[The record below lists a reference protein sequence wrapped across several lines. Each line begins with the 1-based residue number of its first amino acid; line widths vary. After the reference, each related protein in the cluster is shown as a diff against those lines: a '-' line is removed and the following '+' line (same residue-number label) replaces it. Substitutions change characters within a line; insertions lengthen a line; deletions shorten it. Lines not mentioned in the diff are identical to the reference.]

1 MDLREEYHKWYSAA
15 IGRDFEMLVFGHA
28 GFPVILF
35 PTSQGSYYQ
44 HKDQGLIETA
54 RWFLERGMVKIY
66 CPDSLD
72 ASSWYNTSVSPEQ
85 RAWRHTGYDRL
96 LLEEILPRVRHETG
110 HDRIAVAGCSFGGY
124 HAANFAFRHPG
135 LTGYCF
141 SMSGVFDIRS
151 FVDGYYD
158 DNVFFN
164 NPVDFIP
171 GAEDPDLWKMG
182 IVLGTA
188 QRDICRG
195 QNERMSRLLADKNIT
210 HWLDIRPDRDH
221 DWPVWKEMFPYYLSL
236 LPGTDS

>member
-1 MDLREEYHKWYSAA
+1 MDLPEEYHRWYSPA
-15 IGRDFEMLVFGHA
+15 IGRDFEMLVFGHS
-28 GFPVILF
+28 GYPVLLF

-44 HKDQGLIETA
+44 NKDQGLIEA
-54 RWFLERGMVKIY
+54 SRWFLERGKVKIY

-72 ASSWYNTSVSPEQ
+72 AFSWYNKSISPSQ
-85 RAWRHTGYDRL
+85 RAWHHTLYDRL
-96 LLEEILPRVRHETG
+96 LLEEVLPRARHETG
-110 HDRIAVAGCSFGGY
+110 HDRVAVAGCSFGGY

-135 LTGYCF
+135 LTSYCF

-151 FVDGYYD
+151 FVDGHYD

-171 GAEDPDLWKMG
+171 GAGDPGLWKMG

-188 QRDICRG
+188 ERDICRG
-195 QNERMSRLLADKNIT
+195 QNERMSRLLTDKHIE

-221 DWPVWKEMFPYYLSL
+221 DWPVWKEMFPHYLSL
-236 LPGTDS
+236 LPTS